1 MIIYTIFLW
10 LVQSLPNYY
19 GTAQPDTQQMIQL
32 NYTQKVNS
40 LIIKFDKREDDV
52 LCLVSPSDLES
63 TKLSDLDLSYN
74 PKGAEIYDY
83 QSYLANN
90 ENQLVQLDYVALI
103 YIKCLQLNQTQY
115 QHISLEIYYSENQ
128 HVQGCINDCN
138 GYNYPDVMD
147 SVCVAEQCHC
157 LDGAFGQY
165 CQFQSTQIQ
174 SNVFSSFTLDSHDW
188 KYFQYKFSSKD
199 INLFLQNEEDE
210 LYYSF
215 VLKVN
220 PQLSIP
226 TMKNSQKLLALNNI
240 QQELRSKLNNTYV
253 DVIYIGIYNN
263 QSKSVNLQFKIIT
276 DEEEQES
283 TFERNKIIIVVTGCV
298 VGSLLLFAFG
308 LSALKSRQQRQFQQ
322 QIQEVIR
329 RNLDQ
334 VQNMEQ
340 MQAQSPDRQIIQA
353 NNKGFSL
360 RFIKDHF
367 KGHNYEK
374 ITKVYP
380 GLSQFEECAVCL
392 EQMKKATTK
401 LQKIC
406 SVTPCFHIFHSMCLE
421 EWLLRQ
427 KNCPFCRS
435 EFTRKK
441 LIKEYP
447 WLEINTMRVNNSDS
461 TYLSR
466 MKNNLETVNESQ
478 IEFAKQY
485 PKDLE
490 QQSNQIEEIN
500 E

>member
-19 GTAQPDTQQMIQL
+19 GTAQPDIQQMIQL

-40 LIIKFDKREDDV
+40 LIIKFYKREDDV
-52 LCLVSPSDLES
+52 LCLVSPSDLEQ
-63 TKLSDLDLSYN
+63 TTLSDLDLSYN
-74 PKGAEIYDY
+74 PKGSEIYDY
-83 QSYLANN
+83 QSYQANN
-90 ENQLVQLDYVALI
+90 ENQLVQLDYVAII
-103 YIKCLQLNQTQY
+103 YIKCLQLNHTQY
-115 QHISLEIYYSENQ
+115 QPISLEIYYQESQ

-138 GYNYPDVMD
+138 GYNYPDVQD

-165 CQFQSTQIQ
+165 CQFQSAQIQ
-174 SNVFSSFTLDSHDW
+174 SNVLTSFTLDSHNW

-199 INLFLQNEEDE
+199 INLFLQNEEDD

-220 PQLSIP
+220 PQLNIP
-226 TMKNSQKLLALNNI
+226 TMKDSQKLLTLNNI
-240 QQELRSKLNNTYV
+240 QQELRGKLNSTYV
-253 DVIYIGIYNN
+253 DIIYIGLYNN

-276 DEEEQES
+276 TEEEEES

-334 VQNMEQ
+334 VRNMEQ
-340 MQAQSPDRQIIQA
+340 MQAQSPDRQVIQT
-353 NNKGFSL
+353 NNKGLSL

-427 KNCPFCRS
+427 KNCPFCRT

-441 LIKEYP
+441 LIKDYP
-447 WLEINTMRVNNSDS
+447 WLEINTLRVNNTDS

-490 QQSNQIEEIN
+490 QQTNQIEEIN